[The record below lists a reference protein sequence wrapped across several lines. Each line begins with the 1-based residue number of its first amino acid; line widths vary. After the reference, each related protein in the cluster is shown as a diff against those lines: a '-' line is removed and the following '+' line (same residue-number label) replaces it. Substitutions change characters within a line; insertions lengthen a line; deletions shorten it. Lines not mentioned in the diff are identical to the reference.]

1 MKKSTILFLLLFT
14 LGCTS
19 LGFGIGRTIYK
30 QILVEIKDTI
40 FSSDIVFIPEPELV
54 DIFIP
59 EPPALIDTSAIIQ
72 DYLSAKIYNDTL
84 AANNSIVAI
93 LKDTVYQNSL
103 VGRTFTYTLTTPV
116 IKCPQRPFSLLL
128 TADTRLSTSLIITKN
143 RWLIQGGYDF
153 KDKFPFLGVGFKIY

>member
-1 MKKSTILFLLLFT
+1 MKKSIILFLLIFT
-14 LGCTS
+14 LGYIS

-30 QILVEIKDTI
+30 QIPVEIKDTI

-59 EPPALIDTSAIIQ
+59 EPPVLIDTSAIIQ
-72 DYLSAKIYNDTL
+72 DYLSAKVYNDTL
-84 AANNSIVAI
+84 VANNSIIAI

-116 IKCPQRPFSLLL
+116 IECPERPFSLFLS
-128 TADTRLSTSLIITKN
+128 ADTRLSTSLVITKN

-153 KDKFPFLGVGFKIY
+153 KERHPFLGVGFKIY

>member
-1 MKKSTILFLLLFT
+1 MKKSTILFLLIFT
-14 LGCTS
+14 LGCIS

-30 QILVEIKDTI
+30 QIPIEIKDTI

-59 EPPALIDTSAIIQ
+59 EPPVLIDTSAIIQ
-72 DYLSAKIYNDTL
+72 DYLSAKVYNDTL
-84 AANNSIVAI
+84 VTNNSIIAI

-116 IKCPQRPFSLLL
+116 IECSQRPFSLFLS
-128 TADTRLSTSLIITKN
+128 ADTRLSAH
-143 RWLIQGGYDF
+143 WLSRKTGGLYRADMTL
-153 KDKFPFLGVGFKIY
+153 KRDTPF

>member
-1 MKKSTILFLLLFT
+1 MKKSTILFLLIFT
-14 LGCTS
+14 LGCIS

-30 QILVEIKDTI
+30 QIPIEIKDTI

-59 EPPALIDTSAIIQ
+59 EPPVLIDTSAIIQ
-72 DYLSAKIYNDTL
+72 D
-84 AANNSIVAI
+84 
-93 LKDTVYQNSL
+93 SL

-116 IKCPQRPFSLLL
+116 IECSQRPFSLFLS
-128 TADTRLSTSLIITKN
+128 ADTRLLASLVITKN

-153 KDKFPFLGVGFKIY
+153 KERHPFLGVGFKIY